1 MNIFE
6 RIRYLRKDLLHMNQT
21 DFGKVLGVS
30 RSVIKNMELNV
41 LSRPEQKEPIIKLIC
56 KEFHVSEAWLRTGEG
71 DPFTLDLEEDEGIS
85 VLADIERNDPKMKQA
100 LTRYRYQMG
109 IYERIRELRKVH
121 LNNMTQEEFSK
132 EIRISRSNLGNI
144 ETGKVSLTDRVISD
158 ICDTF
163 HVDRNWLLTG
173 EGDPFLLNL
182 EEDEFVRYIAEIDR
196 NDPRLK
202 QAILDYKK
210 LSEKD
215 KELFWSFMDRFI
227 MRQKEPED

>member
-1 MNIFE
+1 
-6 RIRYLRKDLLHMNQT
+6 
-21 DFGKVLGVS
+21 
-30 RSVIKNMELNV
+30 ME
-41 LSRPEQKEPIIKLIC
+41 
-56 KEFHVSEAWLRTGEG
+56 
-71 DPFTLDLEEDEGIS
+71 
-85 VLADIERNDPKMKQA
+85 
-100 LTRYRYQMG
+100 

-210 LSEKD
+210 LDEKD
-215 KELFWSFMDRFI
+215 KELFWSFMDRFVI
-227 MRQKEPED
+227 KKEPED